1 MPGCTANLITADLNQ
16 YKSTINY
23 NSGQYAT
30 VTHYKR
36 VYPHQAVPHPPR
48 YSTSSLVNVR
58 IITKKQ
64 KGDLTHY
71 SHVCPEH
78 HEYIFQVILRR
89 KSNQTKRVEET
100 KFLCLGFSVRLSFS
114 WKFVSLCVS
123 ILYNSYQA
131 TLR

>member
-1 MPGCTANLITADLNQ
+1 MVFRRRPTMPGCTANLITADLNQ

-58 IITKKQ
+58 IITKNL
-64 KGDLTHY
+64 KGDLTQY
-71 SHVCPEH
+71 SRLCTKH
-78 HEYIFQVILRR
+78 HECLFPVIMRR
-89 KSNQTKRVEET
+89 KTNQTKRVEET
-100 KFLCLGFSVRLSFS
+100 EFIARATVGT
-114 WKFVSLCVS
+114 SLYV
-123 ILYNSYQA
+123 
-131 TLR
+131 